1 MNFKNDT
8 YFFLKVLATLN
19 ERFRHCISMT
29 KMLNSENLLADSGLD
44 PHSTAFTA
52 DRIIYNY
59 AIEQCQA
66 AALDELFGNP
76 EECFQVCIDTKIIF
90 LKLIAIFHINSCF
103 HEFFHFI
110 FSEIPWSSCFAS
122 CSPISNPKWRRQKIF
137 GTLQRCRWETSPYFG
152 ATRICTSIRNTILR
166 PPSSQSSRLEAGKF
180 KNSTHFRETNPI
192 TKFHILSTA
201 IEKNSFSLCVNVCV
215 IIMFLRHLYRWKQ
228 KKADLTFSDGSG
240 IPEIQVLG
248 GVNTLNFRFRVPD
261 PSLLHFL
268 KHCLTY

>member
-76 EECFQVCIDTKIIF
+76 EECFQVCIDTKMIF
-90 LKLIAIFHINSCF
+90 MKSIAIFHINSCF

-122 CSPISNPKWRRQKIF
+122 CSPISNPK
-137 GTLQRCRWETSPYFG
+137 
-152 ATRICTSIRNTILR
+152 
-166 PPSSQSSRLEAGKF
+166 
-180 KNSTHFRETNPI
+180 
-192 TKFHILSTA
+192 
-201 IEKNSFSLCVNVCV
+201 
-215 IIMFLRHLYRWKQ
+215 
-228 KKADLTFSDGSG
+228 
-240 IPEIQVLG
+240 
-248 GVNTLNFRFRVPD
+248 
-261 PSLLHFL
+261 
-268 KHCLTY
+268 